1 MKNAV
6 IYARYS
12 SYNQT
17 EMSIEGQ
24 VAECRSY
31 AEKNGL
37 YIVHEYIDRAQSA
50 TSDRRPEFLHMV
62 ADSEWGNFEVI
73 LVYQLDRFA
82 RNMTDAGYYKKILAQ
97 NGVRVV
103 SAKENI
109 ASDSSGVIQEG
120 MLFTMGQWYSA
131 QLSEKVTRGMR
142 QRAAQFKYN
151 GGNLTYGFAVDKDG
165 HYILDKKTAPIVREI
180 FERTAAGEVGTE
192 IMKDLN
198 KRGIRTVRGNSFG
211 KNSFQSILR
220 NERYKGTYIYGDM
233 KFPNAIP
240 RIVSDELFDK
250 VQEIL
255 GEKKIRGHRPATE
268 DYLLTGKLYC
278 GHCKDQ
284 MNGTSGRSHIGRVY
298 RYYTCPNAPKK
309 CDKRNVKKEFIESLV
324 LDACREMLTDE
335 AIDTIIQGI
344 EEQNRLDME
353 SPLIVS
359 LEADIRE
366 TEKKINRLIDQIE
379 DGTASAMVNERLQQ
393 RENELD
399 DLKKQLHAERTKQEP
414 VDPFAA
420 RLFLTG
426 IREASILD
434 ETFNKLLVNSLI
446 DRIYLYDDHFRL
458 LLKNSNK
465 KGTTKREA
473 AEIERY
479 FDNKGSTTALGAP
492 PKTPKIR
499 SFSFLK
505 TLEFQHFYSM
515 AFTALG

>member
-24 VAECRSY
+24 VAECKSY

-37 YIVHEYIDRAQSA
+37 FIVHEYIDRAQSA

-82 RNMTDAGYYKKILAQ
+82 RNMNDAGYYKKILAQ

-151 GGNLTYGFAVDKDG
+151 GGNLTYGYAIDKDG
-165 HYILDKKTAPIVREI
+165 HYILDKRTAPIVKEI

-198 KRGIRTVRGNSFG
+198 RRGIKTVRGNIFG

-240 RIVSDELFDK
+240 RIVSDELFDE
-250 VQEIL
+250 VQAIL
-255 GEKKIRGHRPATE
+255 GEKKIRGHRPAIE

-284 MNGTSGRSHIGRVY
+284 MNGTSGKSHTGRVY
-298 RYYTCPNAPKK
+298 RYYTCSNAPKK
-309 CDKRNVKKEFIESLV
+309 CDKKNVKKEFIESLV
-324 LDACREMLTDE
+324 LKECRDMLTDE
-335 AIDTIIQGI
+335 NIDIIIKGI
-344 EEQNRLDME
+344 EEQNRIDME

-359 LEADIRE
+359 LQADIRE
-366 TEKKINRLIDQIE
+366 TEKKIDRLIDQIE
-379 DGTASAMVNERLQQ
+379 DGTASSRVNERLQQ

-399 DLKKQLHAERTKQEP
+399 SLKKQLHAEKTKQEP

-426 IREASILD
+426 IRDASILD
-434 ETFNKLLVNSLI
+434 ETFDKLLVNSLV

-465 KGTTKREA
+465 KSKTTKREA
-473 AEIERY
+473 EEIERY
-479 FDNKGSTTALGAP
+479 FDSKGSDSALGAP
-492 PKTPKIR
+492 PQKTATRCNDKGCG
-499 SFSFLK
+499 FSILQK
-505 TLEFQHFYSM
+505 SNQRNSI
-515 AFTALG
+515 

>member
-12 SYNQT
+12 SYNQI

-109 ASDSSGVIQEG
+109 ASNSSGVIQEG

-151 GGNLTYGFAVDKDG
+151 GGNLTYGFAIDKDG
-165 HYILDKKTAPIVREI
+165 HYIFDKKTAPIVKEI

-198 KRGIRTVRGNSFG
+198 KRGIKTVRGNSFG

-220 NERYKGTYIYGDM
+220 NERYKGTYVYGDM

-255 GEKKIRGHRPATE
+255 GEKKIQRQ
-268 DYLLTGKLYC
+268 DL
-278 GHCKDQ
+278 Q
-284 MNGTSGRSHIGRVY
+284 
-298 RYYTCPNAPKK
+298 
-309 CDKRNVKKEFIESLV
+309 V
-324 LDACREMLTDE
+324 LHLPQCA
-335 AIDTIIQGI
+335 
-344 EEQNRLDME
+344 
-353 SPLIVS
+353 
-359 LEADIRE
+359 
-366 TEKKINRLIDQIE
+366 
-379 DGTASAMVNERLQQ
+379 
-393 RENELD
+393 
-399 DLKKQLHAERTKQEP
+399 
-414 VDPFAA
+414 
-420 RLFLTG
+420 
-426 IREASILD
+426 
-434 ETFNKLLVNSLI
+434 
-446 DRIYLYDDHFRL
+446 
-458 LLKNSNK
+458 
-465 KGTTKREA
+465 
-473 AEIERY
+473 
-479 FDNKGSTTALGAP
+479 
-492 PKTPKIR
+492 
-499 SFSFLK
+499 
-505 TLEFQHFYSM
+505 
-515 AFTALG
+515 